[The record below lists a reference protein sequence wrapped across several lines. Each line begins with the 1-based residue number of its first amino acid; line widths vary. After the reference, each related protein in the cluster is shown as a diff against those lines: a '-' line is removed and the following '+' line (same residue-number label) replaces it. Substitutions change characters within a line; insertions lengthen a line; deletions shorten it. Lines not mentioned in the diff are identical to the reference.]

1 MSFAQIG
8 AAIGSLWGPAGS
20 AIGGGLG
27 SFADAE
33 TASER
38 ARKANKLAEQQAAR
52 ARNFNHLKKL
62 RDDAQEAGF
71 NPLTALRATGGQGFS
86 HGGAQAT
93 LASAD
98 FWGTFANSAG
108 QIAQQFDPQRKADK
122 ALERLQRIAEIDN
135 TRMNTRYSAKLLSE
149 IGKEVDRPKTVP
161 LYDEEGNHVTKG
173 DGTKVYLDPKSQ
185 EVFDKYIMVRDPV
198 SNEIYAM
205 PNPDLA
211 DMSKNEL
218 ATFFATQ
225 PLFQGAARS
234 GRSFELSL
242 GGLSF
247 GFPRDPHDFSRG
259 ITMPRSNNAQKAY
272 TY

>member
-1 MSFAQIG
+1 MGWIVPALQTAAALIG
-8 AAIGSLWGPAGS
+8 AKAAG
-20 AIGGGLG
+20 
-27 SFADAE
+27 DA
-33 TASER
+33 A
-38 ARKANKLAEQQAAR
+38 KANQR
-52 ARNFNHLKKL
+52 GTDLKKL
-62 RDDAQEAGF
+62 RKEAEAAGF
-71 NPLTALRATGGQGFS
+71 NPLTVLRATGGQGFNKGS
-86 HGGAQAT
+86 SGA
-93 LASAD
+93 LASAS
-98 FWGTFANSAG
+98 FWSSFANSSG
-108 QIAQQFDPQRKADK
+108 QIVSQFDPQRKADK
-122 ALERLQRIAEIDN
+122 ALDRLQRIADIDN

-149 IGKEVDRPKTVP
+149 IGKEVDGPKTVP
-161 LYDEEGNHVTKG
+161 LFDEEGNHVTKG
-173 DGTKVYLDPKSQ
+173 DGTKVFLDPKSQ

-211 DMSKNEL
+211 DMGKDEL

-259 ITMPRSNNAQKAY
+259 ITMPRSNNAQKAF